1 MSELYIRAENQGGR
15 TAISDSRFTSPI
27 KIAKPFYRSGH
38 TEVMMMT
45 ASAGIL
51 EGDFYDIGITAGK
64 DTALKFTGQSY
75 TKIFKAE
82 NSGASQ
88 RISISAEEGA
98 KLLYMPC
105 PVIPFGESVFSSQ
118 TEIRLAEDSRFAMC
132 DIISCGRAAMDESF
146 KFGSYRSRTAVYIGG
161 KLKFLD
167 NLRLVPEEAELSGI
181 GFFEKH
187 THMGMIYIYGFDTD
201 ELPESEG
208 VEAAATKAEAGVC
221 IRAAADSADE
231 IVRFAE
237 KLLVDFFE
245 N

>member
-1 MSELYIRAENQGGR
+1 MSELYLRAENNGGR
-15 TAISDSRFTSPI
+15 TVISDSRFTSPI
-27 KIAKPFYRSGH
+27 KIAKPFYRDDH

-51 EGDFYDIGITAGK
+51 EGDRYDIGISAGK

-82 NSGASQ
+82 KSGASQ
-88 RISISAEEGA
+88 RIDISAEEGA

-105 PVIPFGESVFSSQ
+105 PVIPFGQSVFNSQ
-118 TEIRLAEDSRFAMC
+118 TEIHLAENSRFAMC
-132 DIISCGRAAMDESF
+132 DILSCGRAAMNESF
-146 KFGSYRSRTAVYIGG
+146 KFSSYRSRTAVYIGE

-167 NLRLVPEEAELSGI
+167 NVRLAPEEAELSGI

-187 THMGMIYIYGFDTD
+187 THMGMLYVYGFDID
-201 ELPESEG
+201 ELPEFDRI
-208 VEAAATKAEAGVC
+208 EAAVTKAESGVC
-221 IRAAADSADE
+221 IRIAADSADE

-237 KLLVDFFE
+237 KALDGFF